1 MISDGAM
8 TCKVKKWGYIIDV
21 LNYHVAFA
29 DIKAMGIKSTLVRNF
44 GARLLIPMRQ
54 LNHKN

>member
-44 GARLLIPMRQ
+44 GARLLIPM
-54 LNHKN
+54 